1 MRSLT
6 LMFGFSI
13 GVKGRA
19 GVVGIQGTSHTLTSY
34 DECTLCLISNNN
46 NFLANEIVAH
56 TYDGLFTEIACKKA
70 FFLILTVVLKIY
82 YILFM
87 ISIYLICKNSK

>member
-6 LMFGFSI
+6 LMFGFSV
-13 GVKGRA
+13 GAKGRAGLA

-34 DECTLCLISNNN
+34 DDCTLCLISNNN
-46 NFLANEIVAH
+46 NFLVAEIVAH
-56 TYDGLFTEIACKKA
+56 TYDGLFTEITCKSA
-70 FFLILTVVLKIY
+70 VFLILTLVLKIY

-87 ISIYLICKNSK
+87 MSIYL